1 MHFDAKQTVCA
12 QDSCAVSP
20 CRNKTA
26 LIITGAA
33 VAASIFAAI
42 LPAAVSHRNG
52 TSGFAHSGA

>member
-1 MHFDAKQTVCA
+1 MHFDAKRTVCA

-26 LIITGAA
+26 LIIPGAA
-33 VAASIFAAI
+33 MAASIFAAI

-52 TSGFAHSGA
+52 TSGFAHSGV